1 MLVNSKK
8 TRFKVDPKPSTQRG
22 ISLLESLIALVVLAL
37 GIMGIAGVQTR
48 LLVESRTSNSRS
60 IAVGLIDDL
69 NNRVVLNRNA
79 ALTAPSPYTLGWAD
93 ATTAAEDCVT
103 TVCTG
108 AKLAQSDLNQWRK
121 LVADS
126 LPGGVA
132 SVFIS
137 ANDPRQ
143 IGIAIGW
150 AANESKAADSDSTK
164 FKSPFA
170 VTTGTAGVNCPANL
184 ICHFAYVLP

>member
-1 MLVNSKK
+1 MHVNPKN
-8 TRFKVDPKPSTQRG
+8 TGLKVGPNPSTQHG

-37 GIMGIAGVQTR
+37 GVMGIAGIQTR
-48 LLVESRTSNSRS
+48 LLVESRTSNYRA

-79 ALTAPSPYTLGWAD
+79 ALVDPSPYTLGWDD

-103 TVCTG
+103 KVCTG
-108 AKLAQSDLNQWRK
+108 AKLAQSDLNQWRA
-121 LVADS
+121 LVAAA

-132 SVFIS
+132 SVFLS
-137 ANDPRQ
+137 PNDPRQ

-150 AANESKAADSDSTK
+150 SANESKAADVDNTK
-164 FKSPFA
+164 FKSPFN
-170 VTTGTAGVNCPANL
+170 VTAKTAGVDCPANL
-184 ICHFAYVLP
+184 ICHFAYVQP